1 MVGRV
6 LGRVRACGCVAMAS
20 ASFEGNGEAHAV
32 EDASTR
38 ADGVLSVCTD
48 DLGEP
53 GSDRS
58 REGEERRRR
67 NPQES
72 NETTPPGPEEDGGAN
87 LAVPKENHGGEGD
100 SDLQRNASTC
110 WGEDPSEEGASNTW
124 KRGSRPFR
132 KTAVQKKKDTRNH
145 GEKRRSRCKGR
156 VVASRRRQRMERTA
170 FDARADDGADEEA
183 KRDAAQ
189 VRNPRNSMGSS
200 PGKSRTSR
208 KSANENYEATCS
220 KSEITSGTCTRHPF
234 QSKQRGKKE
243 HKCDTLDESDGDPLH
258 KTRSAESAQ
267 KERLGERTKRI
278 SSRTDPTQR

>member
-1 MVGRV
+1 MRGWLRESLCERVFVRGIVGERACEGVLGRV

-132 KTAVQKKKDTRNH
+132 KTAVQKKKKDTRNH
-145 GEKRRSRCKGR
+145 GGKTTIAMQG
-156 VVASRRRQRMERTA
+156 SRRGVTSKTTNGRKAIRCTSERW
-170 FDARADDGADEEA
+170 
-183 KRDAAQ
+183 
-189 VRNPRNSMGSS
+189 
-200 PGKSRTSR
+200 
-208 KSANENYEATCS
+208 C
-220 KSEITSGTCTRHPF
+220 
-234 QSKQRGKKE
+234 
-243 HKCDTLDESDGDPLH
+243 
-258 KTRSAESAQ
+258 
-267 KERLGERTKRI
+267 
-278 SSRTDPTQR
+278 